1 MLYCLKNGLS
11 VDSGLLGDNST
22 DNDRELL
29 NQS

>member
-11 VDSGLLGDNST
+11 VDSGPLGDNST